1 MRRILHAD
9 FDAFYASVEQRENPK
24 LKGRP
29 VVVGGRP
36 DQRGVVASASYEAR
50 SYGVRSAMPTSTA
63 LKMCPGAELIQPRIS
78 FYKEVSSK
86 VLELFH
92 EITSIVE
99 PLSLDEAFLDITDVS
114 TDVKSSLK
122 IAYNLKQKVKSILG
136 LTISVGVAS
145 NKSTA
150 KIASSINKPDGFK
163 ILKPEDELEFLKPLP
178 VNFLW
183 GVGEKTEEKLHS
195 LGVKTVGDLA
205 NQNEIWVRNYFGKN
219 GAQLLLRARG
229 KDDPPVSLIRETKSI
244 SSETTLLKDSDNLD
258 EILVIAYDLSKDV
271 ARTMESKNFL
281 GSVVRVKLRLSDFTT
296 FSRQLTSKESIQS
309 ADDIYNICRIL
320 ISKEFKPGLEFRLI
334 GVGVSGFSGKNEIPK
349 NQNLD
354 SGQMNLLDL

>member
-78 FYKEVSSK
+78 FYKEVSGK

-122 IAYNLKQKVKSILG
+122 IAYNLKQKVKSILW

-150 KIASSINKPDGFK
+150 KIASSINKPC
-163 ILKPEDELEFLKPLP
+163 L
-178 VNFLW
+178 
-183 GVGEKTEEKLHS
+183 
-195 LGVKTVGDLA
+195 
-205 NQNEIWVRNYFGKN
+205 
-219 GAQLLLRARG
+219 
-229 KDDPPVSLIRETKSI
+229 
-244 SSETTLLKDSDNLD
+244 
-258 EILVIAYDLSKDV
+258 
-271 ARTMESKNFL
+271 
-281 GSVVRVKLRLSDFTT
+281 
-296 FSRQLTSKESIQS
+296 
-309 ADDIYNICRIL
+309 
-320 ISKEFKPGLEFRLI
+320 
-334 GVGVSGFSGKNEIPK
+334 
-349 NQNLD
+349 
-354 SGQMNLLDL
+354 